1 MDIDFNC
8 LELVVNQETW
18 VMVLDFFGMGAKV
31 FTPEQQ
37 REANIALKSQPAP
50 SEYDTICL

>member
-50 SEYDTICL
+50 SEYDTISL